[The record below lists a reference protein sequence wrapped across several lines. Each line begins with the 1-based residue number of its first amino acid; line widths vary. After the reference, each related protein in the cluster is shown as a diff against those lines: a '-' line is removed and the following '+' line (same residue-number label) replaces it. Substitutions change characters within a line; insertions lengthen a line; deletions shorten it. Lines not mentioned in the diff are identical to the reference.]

1 MFVSLVIKLY
11 VIKILS
17 TNFKLSFLDAL
28 ECKRAVKWTCDY
40 IVSQCSR
47 PPPAHSKDLHSTI
60 VAAYQCLGTWLLE
73 HPYLLHG
80 PDSRDCLE
88 TVLETVE
95 LGVSGAKSGRARLKD
110 DKEPKPASM
119 RVRDAAEC
127 LLTQLLEHIGHFPGE
142 CGAESL
148 SSLLDEQALIGQCSN
163 GNANM
168 ARPTDRFRYFMLE
181 GAAVLLA
188 LLEEPLGNDQDPQP
202 TITLLLRGPFGR
214 HAWTMQLRHLP
225 RHRQGLSAGG
235 GSSR

>member
-1 MFVSLVIKLY
+1 MKRGNRIVYRLKKKPLKVSLCYYNSKFVF
-11 VIKILS
+11 V
-17 TNFKLSFLDAL
+17 DAL

-60 VAAYQCLGTWLLE
+60 VAAYHCLGIWLLE

-80 PDSRDCLE
+80 SDSHDCLD

-127 LLTQLLEHIGHFPGE
+127 LLTQLLEHVGHFPGE

-148 SSLLDEQALIGQCSN
+148 SSLLDEQALISQCSAGVN
-163 GNANM
+163 NHAGVSP
-168 ARPTDRFRYFMLE
+168 RPVDRFR
-181 GAAVLLA
+181 
-188 LLEEPLGNDQDPQP
+188 
-202 TITLLLRGPFGR
+202 
-214 HAWTMQLRHLP
+214 
-225 RHRQGLSAGG
+225 
-235 GSSR
+235 